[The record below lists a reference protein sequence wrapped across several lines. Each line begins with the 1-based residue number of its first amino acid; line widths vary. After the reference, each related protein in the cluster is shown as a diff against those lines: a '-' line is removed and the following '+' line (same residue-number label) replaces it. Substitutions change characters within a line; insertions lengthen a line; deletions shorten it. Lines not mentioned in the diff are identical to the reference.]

1 MSKLREDRAKRLTRS
16 TSIEA
21 GLFLLPAPHYD
32 IFAVVNR
39 NAMRGGSGKT
49 HALSSGP
56 LMPDPLR
63 RNALPPGFGLLSVG
77 IIIAT
82 GHEKSRLG

>member
-21 GLFLLPAPHYD
+21 GLSLPPAPRYD
-32 IFAVVNR
+32 TFTAVDR
-39 NAMRGGSGKT
+39 NAIRGRNRKPQVR
-49 HALSSGP
+49 SSGP